1 MASSSIGAN
10 VWHSWHFMHKRN
22 DEMEEEV
29 QAVHSVSLQL
39 AEPSS
44 SLAAG
49 TCVEERTSVAI
60 RLSSLLGT
68 AKGSRP
74 SHTTIVHK
82 S

>member
-29 QAVHSVSLQL
+29 PAVYSVSLQL
-39 AEPSS
+39 AEPSL

-49 TCVEERTSVAI
+49 MCVVERTSVAI
-60 RLSSLLGT
+60 LLSFLLGT

-74 SHTTIVHK
+74 SHTAIVHK